1 MKANFFVLIILIIL
15 GSPAFAQRNCGQA
28 IMIQVLEAKHPGAT
42 ELIAKSRVESIA
54 VNASNPTSSRTLFK
68 TTASAAFI
76 PVVFHLVIDSN
87 TFKQLGGEV
96 GIMARIN
103 SQMKVIND
111 DFNGANIDKVKI
123 PSVWASL
130 YANVG
135 IEFGLARIAPDGGP
149 TLGYTIKIVP
159 DGKSFDVSDAA
170 KDMKF
175 AASGGTDNWD
185 NTKYLNIWVG
195 NIKYG
200 GSNILGVTVPPGLPL
215 FTKPEYG
222 IALNQFAFGVRTSF
236 SQPFIT
242 NIDKGRTLTHELGHY
257 FQLIHTW
264 GDDGGLCFG
273 SGGIDDGMSDT
284 PVEGDATYGDPT
296 FPRFDV
302 CTPSGNG
309 IMFMNYM
316 DYTNDAS
323 MYMFTQRQALRMNAE
338 VSLGGNSYSLTLNK
352 HLSDTQLKAPIDI
365 KLYPN
370 PTTGL
375 LTLQYDFIS
384 NPLMQLVVY
393 NLLGQKVIEIT
404 NQNINAIDMRTLS
417 KGCYFVHCIF
427 EKQTIKQKIILQ

>member
-1 MKANFFVLIILIIL
+1 
-15 GSPAFAQRNCGQA
+15 
-28 IMIQVLEAKHPGAT
+28 
-42 ELIAKSRVESIA
+42 
-54 VNASNPTSSRTLFK
+54 
-68 TTASAAFI
+68 
-76 PVVFHLVIDSN
+76 
-87 TFKQLGGEV
+87 
-96 GIMARIN
+96 
-103 SQMKVIND
+103 
-111 DFNGANIDKVKI
+111 
-123 PSVWASL
+123 
-130 YANVG
+130 
-135 IEFGLARIAPDGGP
+135 
-149 TLGYTIKIVP
+149 
-159 DGKSFDVSDAA
+159 
-170 KDMKF
+170 
-175 AASGGTDNWD
+175 
-185 NTKYLNIWVG
+185 
-195 NIKYG
+195 
-200 GSNILGVTVPPGLPL
+200 
-215 FTKPEYG
+215 
-222 IALNQFAFGVRTSF
+222 VRTSF